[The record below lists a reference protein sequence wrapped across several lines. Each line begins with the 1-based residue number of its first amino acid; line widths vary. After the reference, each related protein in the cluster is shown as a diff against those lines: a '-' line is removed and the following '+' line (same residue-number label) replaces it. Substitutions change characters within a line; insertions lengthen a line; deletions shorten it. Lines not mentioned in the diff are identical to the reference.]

1 MTHQELA
8 MLYGTNKK
16 FYVNEQLLTPE
27 ETRSLFSFPH
37 ATITT
42 NKTYVVCDEEF
53 DGESLGFVLLV

>member
-16 FYVNEQLLTPE
+16 FYVNEQLITPE

-37 ATITT
+37 ATIVTS
-42 NKTYVVCDEEF
+42 KTYIVCDEEF